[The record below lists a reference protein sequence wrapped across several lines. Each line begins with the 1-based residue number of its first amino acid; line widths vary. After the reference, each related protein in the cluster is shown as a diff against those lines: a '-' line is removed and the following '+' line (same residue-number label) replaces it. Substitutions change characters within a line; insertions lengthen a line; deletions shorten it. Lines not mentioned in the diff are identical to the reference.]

1 MVETEVGFSEESLSI
16 QGYLYN
22 MEKDL
27 GIPEDEEALPLKGRV
42 SRVASTLF
50 GNPKAFLADTEGG
63 IVEQVS
69 VLHTIMYGKPI
80 EMPTSKSKAKQEER
94 EPLYGISFTSYA
106 CSSGGGRSQC

>member
-1 MVETEVGFSEESLSI
+1 MVETEEGFPEKSLGI

-27 GIPEDEEALPLKGRV
+27 GIPEDEEVLSLQERIR
-42 SRVASTLF
+42 RVASTLF
-50 GNPKAFLADTEGG
+50 GNPQAFLEDTKG
-63 IVEQVS
+63 IKEQVS
-69 VLHTIMYGKPI
+69 VLHTIMYGEPI

>member
-1 MVETEVGFSEESLSI
+1 MVETEEGFPEKSLGI

-27 GIPEDEEALPLKGRV
+27 GIPEDEEALPLQGRV

-50 GNPKAFLADTEGG
+50 GNPKAFLEYTEG
-63 IVEQVS
+63 IVEQVR

-80 EMPTSKSKAKQEER
+80 ERPTSKSKAKQGER
-94 EPLYGISFTSYA
+94 EPLYGISFTPYA

>member
-1 MVETEVGFSEESLSI
+1 MVETEVGFPEKSLGI
-16 QGYLYN
+16 QGSLYN

-27 GIPEDEEALPLKGRV
+27 GIPEDEEALPLQGRV

-50 GNPKAFLADTEGG
+50 GNPKAFLADTEG

-80 EMPTSKSKAKQEER
+80 EMPTSKSKAKQGER
-94 EPLYGISFTSYA
+94 EPLYGISFTPYA